1 MHRPSLKLAKMN
13 LGRPAS
19 WCIRGTIFPLLHAR
33 RCVWNRPSHRRKHIA
48 NMDSHSAQLSLGN
61 MQWYNLHQLWNF
73 CWYYMERGYFYLL
86 GSIPLFKKISQENR
100 RQRKSRLRR
109 WREFA
114 AHATPIPTAMSSLV
128 LWNYTYM
135 NPAFSSLAPLPRFVS
150 WGWNLGLHT
159 C

>member
-1 MHRPSLKLAKMN
+1 MHRPNLKLAKMN

-19 WCIRGTIFPLLHAR
+19 WCIRGTIFPLFHAR

-73 CWYYMERGYFYLL
+73 CWYYMERGCFYLL
-86 GSIPLFKKISQENR
+86 GSIPLFKKSL
-100 RQRKSRLRR
+100 RKIGVKGRVSRLRS

-128 LWNYTYM
+128 LLNHTYM
-135 NPAFSSLAPLPRFVS
+135 NPAFLPLHPS
-150 WGWNLGLHT
+150 PIL
-159 C
+159 